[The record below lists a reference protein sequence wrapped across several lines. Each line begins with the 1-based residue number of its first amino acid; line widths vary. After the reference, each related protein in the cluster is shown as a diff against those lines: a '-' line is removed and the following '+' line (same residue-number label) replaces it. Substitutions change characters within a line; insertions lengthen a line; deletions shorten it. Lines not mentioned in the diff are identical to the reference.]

1 VKVTQE
7 LISFDI
13 IKKMDESTDSG
24 SEIEELNELI
34 KQEKQIQEELE
45 AQLIEE
51 PGSLIKR
58 LKEESRQVP
67 I

>member
-1 VKVTQE
+1 
-7 LISFDI
+7 
-13 IKKMDESTDSG
+13 MDESTDSG

-34 KQEKQIQEELE
+34 KQEKQIIEELE